1 VKNLGL
7 ILIGA
12 TLINNILL
20 IEQIGV
26 CPALHLTAA
35 LRKALKVGLVMT
47 AVMVLSAGVNWLIYH
62 LLLVPLNF
70 IFLKNLFFILTVM
83 AISRTALSVSDRA
96 GINRDVFTAGAGTL
110 FSTNCLLFAA
120 TLLVIARDYN
130 FIEAMVQALG
140 SGSGFILI
148 VMVFV
153 PIRERLDRAPISP
166 SFKGMPIYLVTF
178 SLMALAMLGGAGFL
192 GLD

>member
-1 VKNLGL
+1 MKNLGL

-12 TLINNILL
+12 TLINNLLL

-26 CPALHLTAA
+26 CPALHLAA
-35 LRKALKVGLVMT
+35 VLRKALKVGLVMT

-62 LLLVPLNF
+62 LLLVPLDF
-70 IFLKNLFFILTVM
+70 VFLKNLFFVLTVM
-83 AISRTALSVSDRA
+83 AISRTALGVADRA
-96 GINRDVFTAGAGTL
+96 GINRGDFTAGAETL
-110 FSTNCLLFAA
+110 FSANCLLLAT

-130 FIEAMVQALG
+130 FIEAMVYALG
-140 SGSGFILI
+140 GGFGFILV
-148 VMVFV
+148 VMIFV
-153 PIRERLDRAPISP
+153 PIRERLDRTPISP

-178 SLMALAMLGGAGFL
+178 SLMALALLGGAGFL